1 MSVPRAAPSFPVRF
15 LLVED
20 DEGHASLVQLAF
32 AEHHIANSVDW
43 VHTGD
48 DALAYLRG
56 TGRYADRT
64 RPDVVLLDL
73 KLPGMSGYEVLS
85 AIKSD
90 VELCAIPVVVLTTS
104 SDEHDRAR
112 AYRAHA
118 NSYVVKPID
127 FREFHRMIRD
137 LERYWS
143 VWNAPPP
150 APEAGR
156 R

>member
-1 MSVPRAAPSFPVRF
+1 MHAEPSSPVRF

-20 DEGHASLVQLAF
+20 DEGHASLVQLAL
-32 AEHHIANSVDW
+32 AEHHIANAVDW

-56 TGRYADRT
+56 TGRYADRP

-73 KLPGMSGYEVLS
+73 KLPGMSGHELLS

-90 VELCAIPVVVLTTS
+90 DGLRAIPVVVLTTS
-104 SDEHDRAR
+104 SDENDRAR

-118 NSYVVKPID
+118 NSYLVKPID
-127 FREFHRMIRD
+127 FHEFHRMVRD

-150 APEAGR
+150 AAEAGR
-156 R
+156 L